1 MPIYKKFQSTT
12 GTKAKRP
19 KIKAKASE
27 NPVIDA
33 MESEIKFM
41 KADTERKTKL
51 SKANPAHTYLS
62 LYHH

>member
-1 MPIYKKFQSTT
+1 MPIYKKFQSTA

-19 KIKAKASE
+19 KLKAKASE
-27 NPVIDA
+27 NPIIDA
-33 MESEIKFM
+33 MEAETKFI

-51 SKANPAHTYLS
+51 IKSNPSYTYLS

>member
-27 NPVIDA
+27 NPAIDVIDA
-33 MESEIKFM
+33 ETKFI

-51 SKANPAHTYLS
+51 QKSNPSHTYLS